1 MADSSFYIE
10 ADVYDGLV
18 TSANDAADEAVA
30 AFDSFDDKY
39 LGAKSSD
46 PLVDNDGNALVIG
59 ALYWNTV
66 ESELRAW
73 SGSAWVAVYDRI
85 AVIGF
90 VIDGGGSVISP
101 GVKGDLLVDFDCLI
115 TKATLLAD
123 VSGSIVVDIWRDN
136 LASAPPTDAD
146 SITAAAP
153 PTITS
158 NTFSQDTALTGW
170 TKSVTA
176 GSVLRFNVDSATAIK
191 RVTVAL
197 TVIKSLTA

>member
-39 LGAKSSD
+39 LGSKSSD

-73 SGSAWVAVYDRI
+73 SGSAWVAVYDRT

-123 VSGSIVVDIWRDN
+123 VSGSIVVDIWRDT
-136 LASAPPTDAD
+136 LANAPPTDAD

-153 PTITS
+153 PTISS

-170 TKSVTA
+170 TKSITA
-176 GSVLRFNVDSATAIK
+176 GSVLRFNVDSTSVIK

-197 TVIKSLTA
+197 TVLKSLT